1 MERQQ
6 QPLPPLRRTSRWMLS
21 ESGCIDRSGIGPV
34 PDNWSHFNIPRL
46 AHEAS
51 FVFTRGGLGL
61 EFILIGPQTSN
72 QPTLKSKYRV
82 ACGETPII
90 LTHYCVTSHHG
101 LWGAIWQLYR
111 RKWWSKILNNA
122 DLQRVYL
129 LTRALVSSWIR
140 LNTDAS
146 FSNVVL
152 RLRPVQSL
160 MRRASVNYLGNK
172 KKKRRM

>member
-34 PDNWSHFNIPRL
+34 PDNWSYFNIPCL

-61 EFILIGPQTSN
+61 EFILIGPQISN

-82 ACGETPII
+82 ACGETPFFFYWRTTASQATTVFEVPYDSYTVENDEVKYWIMQTCNAFI
-90 LTHYCVTSHHG
+90 YWREHSFLLGYDWTQMRHSLT
-101 LWGAIWQLYR
+101 
-111 RKWWSKILNNA
+111 
-122 DLQRVYL
+122 
-129 LTRALVSSWIR
+129 
-140 LNTDAS
+140 
-146 FSNVVL
+146 
-152 RLRPVQSL
+152 
-160 MRRASVNYLGNK
+160 
-172 KKKRRM
+172 